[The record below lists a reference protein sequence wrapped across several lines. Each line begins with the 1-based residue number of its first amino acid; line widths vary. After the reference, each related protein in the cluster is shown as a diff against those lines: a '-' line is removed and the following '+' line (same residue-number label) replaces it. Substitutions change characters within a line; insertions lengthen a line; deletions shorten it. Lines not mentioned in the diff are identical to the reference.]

1 MTFNVRKGQ
10 RMFDIRKTSCPE
22 DKDDNKK
29 KNNMMYFDNKKKI
42 RQSNVNNSKDKIS
55 LYQI

>member
-1 MTFNVRKGQ
+1 MTFNVRKGR

-29 KNNMMYFDNKKKI
+29 KNNMMYFDNKKKYA
-42 RQSNVNNSKDKIS
+42 SPM
-55 LYQI
+55 

>member
-22 DKDDNKK
+22 DKDDYTKK
-29 KNNMMYFDNKKKI
+29 KTNMMYLDNKKKYA
-42 RQSNVNNSKDKIS
+42 SPM
-55 LYQI
+55 

>member
-22 DKDDNKK
+22 DKDDYK
-29 KNNMMYFDNKKKI
+29 KNQHDV
-42 RQSNVNNSKDKIS
+42 S
-55 LYQI
+55 